1 MEISLMRI
9 KLKKMLSKKRW
20 EHSINTS
27 QVAYDLA
34 LRYGVDPAKAE
45 VAGLLHD
52 CAKDIEINELKS
64 IVKENKLKID
74 DVIKKIPKLLHP
86 LVGTII
92 AEREFN
98 IQDADILQAIKSHS
112 TGIVKMT
119 TLDKI
124 IYLSDKIEPLR
135 YIEGV
140 EEARKIVKKKD
151 LDRAVLI
158 MLDKGLLSLIKRG
171 LLIHPVT
178 IAVRN
183 NILNK
188 VNMLYV

>member
-1 MEISLMRI
+1 MKIRLMRI

-34 LRYGVDPAKAE
+34 LRYGVDPVKAE

-52 CAKDIEINELKS
+52 CAKDMETDELKS
-64 IVKENKLKID
+64 ILKKNKLKID
-74 DVIKKIPKLLHP
+74 AVIKTIPKLLHP
-86 LVGTII
+86 LVGAII
-92 AEREFN
+92 AKREFN
-98 IQDADILQAIKSHS
+98 IKDVDILQAIRSHS
-112 TGIVKMT
+112 TGMVKMT

-135 YIEGV
+135 RIEGV
-140 EEARKIVKKKD
+140 EEARKMVKKD
-151 LDRAVLI
+151 LDKAVLI
-158 MLDKGLLSLIKRG
+158 MLDKGLISLIKRD
-171 LLIHPVT
+171 LLIHPTT
-178 IAVRN
+178 IAARN

-188 VNMLYV
+188 VGMTDV